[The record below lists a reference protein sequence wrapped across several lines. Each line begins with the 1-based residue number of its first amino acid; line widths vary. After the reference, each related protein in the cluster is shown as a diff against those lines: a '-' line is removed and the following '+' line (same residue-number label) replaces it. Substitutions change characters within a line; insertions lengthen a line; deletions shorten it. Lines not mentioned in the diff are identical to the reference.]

1 MYEHAPKQTVELVY
15 TKHDLFTKL
24 QELRKSPE
32 VVHRNQIYIL
42 TKHVD
47 EFHALTRDHQ
57 VTLVTTH
64 GMRNFIKELLFKESP
79 IEKVLRRM
87 NLSHSERVEYEAVI
101 RSGGMVVVSGTD
113 PFNEEEWTG
122 HTLTQWITNRSNSSN
137 ITLHDIKEERVVP
150 YEPERQL
157 YFLPSMGVAGEFGR
171 ASEVMV
177 TADDEMPLKDNQRY
191 VRDPRTRELGIY
203 QGPHQ

>member
-1 MYEHAPKQTVELVY
+1 MYEHEPKQTVDLVY

-47 EFHALTRDHQ
+47 EFHALTRDSQ
-57 VTLVTTH
+57 ITLVTTH
-64 GMRNFIKELLFKESP
+64 GIRNFMKELLFKESP

-87 NLSHSERVEYEAVI
+87 NVSHGERVKYEAVI

-113 PFNEEEWTG
+113 PLHEQEWTG
-122 HTLTQWITNRSNSSN
+122 HTLTRWITNRSNSSN
-137 ITLHDIKEERVVP
+137 ITLHDVKKERVVP
-150 YEPERQL
+150 YEPEKQL
-157 YFLPSMGVAGEFGR
+157 YVLPSMGVAGEFGR